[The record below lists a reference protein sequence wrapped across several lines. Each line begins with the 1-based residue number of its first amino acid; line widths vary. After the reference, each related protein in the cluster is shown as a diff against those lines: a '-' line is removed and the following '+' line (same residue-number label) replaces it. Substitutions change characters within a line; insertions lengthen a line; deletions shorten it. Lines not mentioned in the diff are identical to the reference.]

1 MRPLRDRICISF
13 ATALN
18 RFFSHP
24 VIRVP
29 RGGRLVRMSDRPG
42 WNDDSDRYGRGSA
55 SPEPEGARSM
65 PRVQRHPAPPRAP
78 QVPPQGPGYQ
88 GQGRQGYGTP
98 EAPQHDA
105 YDPYAQG
112 GGQAGP
118 GYDSGYNT
126 GQVYGSPQ
134 GPGHGQGH
142 GPGHGPGQGPGGGR
156 GGRGGDGGYVQGR
169 PAPDWRRRIK
179 LGALAL
185 VVVVLAVSVS
195 TYFWADSKLKR
206 EVDLSKVIDRPDAG
220 DGTNYLIVGSD
231 SRQGMSAEDK
241 KKLHTGSAE
250 GKRTDSMMILHN
262 GSNGP
267 TLVSLPRDSNVEIP
281 SFVGSE
287 SGKTY
292 QGTGRTVKLNAA
304 YAEDGPE
311 LLVRTVEYNTG
322 LHIDHYVE
330 IGFGGF
336 ASIVDAIGGVELDI
350 PKAFKDKNSG
360 ADFQAG
366 KQTLNGEQS
375 LAFVR
380 TRYAFAG
387 SDLDRTKNQQ
397 KFLAALAS
405 QTATP
410 STLINPFKL
419 YPVLGAGL
427 DTLVVD
433 KDMSLWSLARMFF
446 AMKGVTGGDGTSM
459 NIPLSGQSTSGG
471 NLIWDKAKV
480 KQLVEQLKNDEKVTV
495 QGS

>member
-1 MRPLRDRICISF
+1 
-13 ATALN
+13 
-18 RFFSHP
+18 
-24 VIRVP
+24 
-29 RGGRLVRMSDRPG
+29 MSDRPG
-42 WNDDSDRYGRGSA
+42 GWTDDNRDDRYGRGSDSA
-55 SPEPEGARSM
+55 QPEGARVM
-65 PRVQRHPAPPRAP
+65 RHVQRHPAPPPQRPAP
-78 QVPPQGPGYQ
+78 PRQYPAPPRYSDGYDDNA
-88 GQGRQGYGTP
+88 GYDNGYG
-98 EAPQHDA
+98 A
-105 YDPYAQG
+105 
-112 GGQAGP
+112 
-118 GYDSGYNT
+118 
-126 GQVYGSPQ
+126 GQVYG
-134 GPGHGQGH
+134 GGN
-142 GPGHGPGQGPGGGR
+142 GGGR
-156 GGRGGDGGYVQGR
+156 GYGGGDGGYVQGR

-179 LGALAL
+179 IGALTL
-185 VVVVLAVSVS
+185 VVVVLAVSIS

-206 EVDLSKVIDRPDAG
+206 EVDLSKVIERPGEG

-231 SRQGMSAEDK
+231 SRAGMSAEEK

-250 GKRTDSMMILHN
+250 GKRTDSMMILHD

-281 SFVGSE
+281 SYKGSD
-287 SGKTY
+287 SGKLY
-292 QGTGRTVKLNAA
+292 PGRGRFTKLNAA

-311 LLVRTVEYNTG
+311 LLVRTVEFNTG

-336 ASIVDAIGGVELDI
+336 AKIVDAIGGVELDI

-410 STLINPFKL
+410 STILNPFKL
-419 YPVLGAGL
+419 YPTMGAGL
-427 DTLVVD
+427 DTLIVD
-433 KDMSLWSLARMFF
+433 KDMSLWDLGNMFF
-446 AMKGVTGGDGTSM
+446 AMKGVTGGDGKSM
-459 NIPLSGQSTSGG
+459 NMPISGSTGG
-471 NLIWDKAKV
+471 NLVWDKAKV
-480 KQLVEQLKNDEKVTV
+480 KQLVQQLNNDEKVTV
-495 QGS
+495 SSN